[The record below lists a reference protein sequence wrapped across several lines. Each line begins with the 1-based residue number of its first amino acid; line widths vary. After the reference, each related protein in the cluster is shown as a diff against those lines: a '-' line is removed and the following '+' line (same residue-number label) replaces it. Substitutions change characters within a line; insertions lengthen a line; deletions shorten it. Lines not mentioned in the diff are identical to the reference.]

1 MMTEEAKRARAE
13 ELLAE
18 EAKTPLAWWWLSFCD
33 AGRPEGSQFLGACLV
48 KAHGFFGATLVARAL
63 GCNPGGECKGVGP
76 IPLEHKIEDGWAE
89 RLLTKD
95 ECAEFGRI
103 HGEREN

>member
-48 KAHGFFGATLVARAL
+48 KAHGFFGATLVARAA
-63 GCNPGGECKGVGP
+63 GVT
-76 IPLEHKIEDGWAE
+76 ERDEVDGVV
-89 RLLTKD
+89 
-95 ECAEFGRI
+95 
-103 HGEREN
+103 